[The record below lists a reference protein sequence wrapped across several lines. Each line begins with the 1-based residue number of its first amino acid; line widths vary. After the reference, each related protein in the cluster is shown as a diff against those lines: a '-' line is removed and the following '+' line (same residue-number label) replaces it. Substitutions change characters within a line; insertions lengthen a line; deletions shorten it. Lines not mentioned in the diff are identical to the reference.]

1 MVVPRGQAVHCS
13 SLPVLT
19 AGPDHVADG
28 ASWRRRPAHPIPEPS
43 TEDRPSE
50 IPVSASP
57 GEFIFTGG
65 GWGFPGFISGLIV
78 PI

>member
-1 MVVPRGQAVHCS
+1 MAQAGGADGTVVPQ
-13 SLPVLT
+13 
-19 AGPDHVADG
+19 
-28 ASWRRRPAHPIPEPS
+28 PAHPVPEPS